1 MKTISIGKYRRLQ
14 QCSTPRAAI
23 SVLALDH
30 RNNLRNALRPEAP
43 DTVTDADLTNF
54 KQDVVEYV
62 SPAASAVLLDPEFG
76 AAQSIQ
82 SNSLS
87 GRVGL
92 LVTLEETG
100 YTGDPMA
107 RQSTL
112 LPKWTVSKVL
122 RMGGSAV
129 KLLVYYHPNAATAK
143 AIEDLVSQV
152 AADCHTHQVPFFL
165 EPLSYSLNPNE
176 KKLPPQER
184 RDIVLE
190 TARKLSP
197 LGIDV
202 LKAEFPL
209 DITAEV
215 DEKVWATACAEL
227 STASQTP
234 WVLLSA
240 SVSYEIYLRQVTVAC
255 QKGAS
260 GVAVGRAV
268 WQEATTITG
277 VQRQAY
283 LQETVLERM
292 ERVTALCNALARPWT
307 DFYTAEKVDVDW
319 YKTYLE

>member
-14 QCSTPRAAI
+14 QCSTPRGAI

-43 DTVTDADLTNF
+43 DTVTDDELSAF
-54 KQDVVEYV
+54 KQNVVEYV

-76 AAQSIQ
+76 AAQCIH

-87 GRVGL
+87 GKVGL

-112 LPKWTVSKVL
+112 LPKWNVSKVL
-122 RMGGSAV
+122 RMGGAAV
-129 KLLVYYHPNAATAK
+129 KLLVYYHPKAATAK
-143 AIEDLVSQV
+143 AIEELVSQV
-152 AADCHTHQVPFFL
+152 VADCHSQQVPLFL
-165 EPLSYSLNPNE
+165 EPLSYSLDPNE
-176 KKLPPQER
+176 KKLSPQER
-184 RDIVLE
+184 HEVVLE
-190 TARKLSP
+190 TARKLTP
-197 LGIDV
+197 LGVDV

-215 DEKVWATACAEL
+215 EEKAWATACAEL
-227 STASQTP
+227 SSASQAP

-268 WQEATTITG
+268 WQEATAMSG
-277 VQRQAY
+277 VERQAF
-283 LQETVLERM
+283 LQGTVLERM

-307 DFYTAEKVDVDW
+307 DFYAAEKVDVDW
-319 YKTYLE
+319 YKSYLE